1 MAWYEEQ
8 EISFEDARKSVKNSL
23 KNEKISDWILE
34 QCLQDEYKQYNS
46 FGSYRG
52 FYTFVEPSI
61 LKVARR
67 KNEIARRKLALQT
80 LRRAIPLKV
89 WINSILYRPPSKN
102 NHATRYEKIKANFEA
117 HQIIL
122 LVMKKEKINFE
133 SQ

>member
-23 KNEKISDWILE
+23 KNEKMSHWILE
-34 QCLQDEYKQYNS
+34 QCLQDEYKKYNS

-52 FYTFVEPSI
+52 FYTFAEPSI

-67 KNEIARRKLALQT
+67 KNEIARNKALQI
-80 LRRAIPLKV
+80 LKRATPFEI
-89 WINSILYRPPSKN
+89 WMNHILYRPPSNEQKSL
-102 NHATRYEKIKANFEA
+102 RYEELKANFE
-117 HQIIL
+117 
-122 LVMKKEKINFE
+122 